1 MLEWSLCKYFNTVSY
16 FQFSMSSPFIL
27 GKDCAWA
34 AWNQTG
40 SEVTDEAYTLKKI
53 IFKWLT

>member
-1 MLEWSLCKYFNTVSY
+1 MKSLKVFQYSVSY

-40 SEVTDEAYTLKKI
+40 SEITESIHIKKI
-53 IFKWLT
+53 IFKCLV

>member
-1 MLEWSLCKYFNTVSY
+1 MKSLQVFQYSVSH

-40 SEVTDEAYTLKKI
+40 NEVTDEAYTFKKNY
-53 IFKWLT
+53 F